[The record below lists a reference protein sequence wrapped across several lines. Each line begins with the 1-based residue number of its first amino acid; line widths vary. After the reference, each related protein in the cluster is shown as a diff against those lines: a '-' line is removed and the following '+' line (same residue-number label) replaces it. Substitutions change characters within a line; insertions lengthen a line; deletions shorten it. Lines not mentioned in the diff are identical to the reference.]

1 MNTVINL
8 RGTNGSGKTTVVV
21 NLLAA
26 CKGTLRK
33 RYGLL
38 GPAQPEA
45 VQVQGPS
52 RLLTVLGPYPIN
64 GGDAIVG
71 RAGVS
76 GVIELV
82 QKYREEGDVLFE
94 ALIISSMYG
103 KVGKWLLQH
112 PPVIVAVLDVT
123 LDECREGLY
132 KRQIVRAH
140 GGRWCAFRGRPRGVA
155 QKQEFHFKQ
164 TNRVALQME
173 KDGIRVEHVT
183 REVAPMTIWGWLK

>member
-8 RGTNGSGKTTVVV
+8 RGTSGSGKTTVVV

-38 GPAQPEA
+38 GPTQPEA

-52 RLLTVLGPYPIN
+52 RLLTVLGPYPIS
-64 GGDAIVG
+64 GGDTIVG
-71 RAGVS
+71 RAGVN

-132 KRQIVRAH
+132 ERQILRK
-140 GGRWCAFRGRPRGVA
+140 VA
-155 QKQEFHFKQ
+155 KTQEIHFKG
-164 TNRVALQME
+164 TNRVATQME

-183 REVAPMTIWGWLK
+183 REVAPMTIWEWLK